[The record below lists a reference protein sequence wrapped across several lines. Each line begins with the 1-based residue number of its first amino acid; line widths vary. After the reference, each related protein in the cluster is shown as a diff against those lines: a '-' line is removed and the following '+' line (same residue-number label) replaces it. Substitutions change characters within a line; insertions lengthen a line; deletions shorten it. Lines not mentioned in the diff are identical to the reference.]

1 MRLRHRLFYCWLGGV
16 KDHTLNDPSLFA
28 FVLRKFPLII
38 SIDWRLGFLFLSSCT
53 HTYASTKSPIA
64 SIGPSRL
71 FLNSAVTVPKFLGT
85 DCGF

>member
-1 MRLRHRLFYCWLGGV
+1 MFYCWLGGV

-38 SIDWRLGFLFLSSCT
+38 SIDWRLGFYFCLHVLI
-53 HTYASTKSPIA
+53 HMLASTKSPIA

-71 FLNSAVTVPKFLGT
+71 FLNSAVTVPKFLGI